1 MKKILLSGLL
11 LIVGAVLE
19 ICAQS
24 IILDNK
30 LQFESADALSSPPEG
45 WSFTN
50 CSLEKVNESSKFF
63 VRLNNG
69 SFTTERLTG
78 LTGNARINFLI
89 YPFAKDYEFSLSVEG
104 EGVLDRNSAS
114 YEIESWRRGRPFLLR
129 KANAD
134 SRIVF
139 SGNNIAICNIE
150 VSEMNDVLFYESFD
164 RCVGT
169 GGNDGIYSI
178 TSDALTLGKLDN
190 PIDYEIQGITL
201 GNKCIC
207 FPQNLDNNS
216 NRAYKTP
223 PIPSDDTDSY
233 SLLFRA
239 LKAKDN
245 GRLIVQYY
253 SKTIQKW
260 KNISVSL
267 DYQEWKDI
275 SLLFDDMDAS
285 KEIRFIGS
293 LIFLDEL
300 KVYEVK
306 ALPMSESSSE
316 TSIPA
321 EWLNKTVCMSL
332 TRTFQKDIWNTCCL
346 PFDFD
351 ASLLHKAT
359 GNNDLTVELRHLS
372 DITSEGIYH
381 FGTITTVP
389 AGEPFLLKVGE
400 NVSNPEFRNVV
411 VKALTPASATSP
423 SAAGYAFAGC
433 YGKTTL
439 ATDGT
444 HVFIGTDGLLHRPTE
459 TGNTMKGMRA
469 YMVLPSNQSARGL
482 VFDDTPTAIEALKPT
497 SVSPSSD
504 VLYNLSGQRVAKPA
518 KGLYIKNGKKIIVNH
533 K

>member
-11 LIVGAVLE
+11 FIVGAVLE

-50 CSLEKVNESSKFF
+50 CSLEQEGEKWF
-63 VRLNNG
+63 VMVGDEG
-69 SFTTERLTG
+69 SVTTPPLTG
-78 LTGNARINFLI
+78 LNGNANIVMLVKPSSKSNN
-89 YPFAKDYEFSLSVEG
+89 YEFNISVIGEG
-104 EGVLDRNSAS
+104 EVTPTTADYTAGGGWKRVS
-114 YEIESWRRGRPFLLR
+114 PFLL
-129 KANAD
+129 KNATSD
-134 SRIVF
+134 TRIVF
-139 SGNNIAICNIE
+139 SGNDFEICNVTVTDIGDA
-150 VSEMNDVLFYESFD
+150 VFYESYD
-164 RCVGT
+164 RCSGDY
-169 GGNDGIYSI
+169 GQNGNFGYES
-178 TSDALTLGKLDN
+178 TKLTKSMLDN
-190 PIDYEIQGITL
+190 LLEDKIFKNITATA
-201 GNKCIC
+201 GKQCVF
-207 FPQNLDNNS
+207 FPDDTHISTPAIPASETGCYIVSFRLAGYKSVAKMSMTYYSNNGDMLSS
-216 NRAYKTP
+216 NISD
-223 PIPSDDTDSY
+223 IPS
-233 SLLFRA
+233 
-239 LKAKDN
+239 LKWEN
-245 GRLIVQYY
+245 V
-253 SKTIQKW
+253 
-260 KNISVSL
+260 NIS
-267 DYQEWKDI
+267 I
-275 SLLFDDMDAS
+275 SDVDHLGGLGFYG
-285 KEIRFIGS
+285 KQC
-293 LIFLDEL
+293 FLDEL

-359 GNNDLTVELRHLS
+359 GNNNFTVELRHLS

-400 NVSNPEFRNVV
+400 TVSNPEFRNVV

-497 SVSPSSD
+497 SSSPSSD